1 MILGLTYQ
9 LVLFVVDLVLVRTSS
24 HTQLRAE
31 VLALRHQLRVMER
44 KIGKPD
50 WQPGDRIPLAGLSP
64 LLPRSGFSSLLP
76 RPETLLRWHRELVRR
91 RWAAFPDALY
101 GQALSAT
108 PSGGSA
114 F

>member
-1 MILGLTYQ
+1 MRAYKHA
-9 LVLFVVDLVLVRTSS
+9 RTPPKVAS
-24 HTQLRAE
+24 
-31 VLALRHQLRVMER
+31 LA
-44 KIGKPD
+44 I
-50 WQPGDRIPLAGLSP
+50 IS
-64 LLPRSGFSSLLP
+64 LPRSGFSSLLP